1 MGQQA
6 KHFYEFGPFRLDV
19 AERLLLRDGESIPLT
34 PKVFDTLLLL
44 IENRGQRLEK
54 QELLRKLWPDTFV
67 DEGNLSQNISILRK
81 ALGDNTDEYRYIETI
96 PKRGYRFVA
105 EVAESEAG
113 RPSKTRRRMLVAA
126 IVAAVI
132 AAVAFLWARNH
143 SGGKD
148 ASGVRSLAV
157 LPLRPLQP
165 GVEENLLGLGIAD
178 GIITRVSRIDSLR
191 VRPTGAVRKY
201 LDHDGDPLE
210 TAREL
215 KVDAVLDGT
224 FQRAGDRLRVSV
236 NLLRA
241 ADAASVWAQ
250 TFDVPFTN
258 CFEVQNEV
266 SLQIVTRLRLSVT
279 APERALLVGR
289 DTSSAE
295 AHEYYLKGMKV
306 FSTRSP
312 WASSPNRLKGSGM
325 EPILDSAIAL
335 FEKAIEIDSAY
346 ARARAQ
352 LAYAYAWMGLFEDTE
367 NPNWLERAEQ
377 QLRRA
382 HELDP
387 LLAEVHLVRH
397 QLLTSGQG
405 GFKVEEAVRE
415 LELEIGRAHV

>member
-44 IENRGQRLEK
+44 IENRGQALEK

-157 LPLRPLQP
+157 LPLRPLEP
-165 GVEENLLGLGIAD
+165 GVEENLLGLVISD

-191 VRPTGAVRKY
+191 VRPTDAVHKY
-201 LDHDGDPLE
+201 LDHGGDPLE

-215 KVDAVLDGT
+215 KVDSLLDGT
-224 FQRAGDRLRVSV
+224 FQRAGDRLLVSV
-236 NLLRA
+236 NLLRTG
-241 ADAASVWAQ
+241 DAASLWAE

-258 CFEVQNEV
+258 FFVVQDEA
-266 SLQIVTRLRLSVT
+266 SRQIVTRLRLNLT
-279 APERALLVGR
+279 AAEQAFLVRR

-306 FSTRSP
+306 FATRNPSF
-312 WASSPNRLKGSGM
+312 SSPNRLKGSGM
-325 EPILDSAIAL
+325 EPTAESAIAL
-335 FEKAIEIDSAY
+335 FQKATRLMPALARDSPTVTPG
-346 ARARAQ
+346 
-352 LAYAYAWMGLFEDTE
+352 WVST
-367 NPNWLERAEQ
+367 
-377 QLRRA
+377 
-382 HELDP
+382 
-387 LLAEVHLVRH
+387 
-397 QLLTSGQG
+397 
-405 GFKVEEAVRE
+405 
-415 LELEIGRAHV
+415 